1 MEEKEK
7 KKLLY
12 KSSLLDPLP
21 VLIGVG
27 ISYLIKGDLD
37 FKIIAPC
44 VASGYLLI
52 GAFFWMKG
60 KVSNSNTEKG

>member
-21 VLIGVG
+21 ILIGVG
-27 ISYLIKGDLD
+27 ISYWVKRDLD
-37 FKIIAPC
+37 FKILAPC

-52 GAFFWMKG
+52 AAFFWMKG
-60 KVSNSNTEKG
+60 KASNSNAEKG